1 MQNLR
6 TAEKERE
13 NTRDRVKLLVK
24 QTNKD
29 EGVVIEARDRERNS
43 KAEAVGG
50 IGEDMAELGKE
61 LERARDEVGTDGTA
75 LASAKAKTHTIAST
89 ING

>member
-1 MQNLR
+1 M
-6 TAEKERE
+6 RE
-13 NTRDRVKLLVK
+13 SRERDR
-24 QTNKD
+24 N
-29 EGVVIEARDRERNS
+29 ANA
-43 KAEAVGG
+43 KAFRG
-50 IGEDMAELGKE
+50 IQEDMAELGKE